1 MRGKSVETMEKSI
14 EPIANS
20 MKTREKQMKTLGK
33 SMNTMEKSMSSAN
46 GKSPILSKV
55 HVLLQNAPDG
65 KAKKKYAPVF
75 VPIPVGVWWYNL
87 ECVV

>member
-1 MRGKSVETMEKSI
+1 
-14 EPIANS
+14 
-20 MKTREKQMKTLGK
+20 
-33 SMNTMEKSMSSAN
+33 MNTMEKSMSSAN

-55 HVLLQNAPDG
+55 HVLLQNVANSKEKCPRR
-65 KAKKKYAPVF
+65 KSKKKSAPVF